1 MTTVVDR
8 LRDALRGRD
17 DVRLALLFG
26 SEARGTAG
34 PASDVDVAVL
44 APGVDLLTLAA
55 KFREAVNREVD
66 VVSLE
71 DVNIPLLMELVR
83 DSIVVHEGVP
93 GASATWRFHALL
105 TLETDGPWYR
115 RMRDAF
121 LARLASG
128 TRASDADR

>member
-1 MTTVVDR
+1 MTTVLDR

-55 KFREAVNREVD
+55 QFREAVNREVD

-83 DSIVVHEGVP
+83 DAIVVHEGVR

-128 TRASDADR
+128 AHARRR

>member
-1 MTTVVDR
+1 MITVLAR

-17 DVRLALLFG
+17 DVQLVLLFG
-26 SEARGTAG
+26 SEARGSAG

-44 APGVDLLTLAA
+44 APGVDLLGLAA
-55 KFREAVNREVD
+55 KIREAVDREVD

-71 DVNIPLLMELVR
+71 DATIPLLMELVR
-83 DSIVVHEGVP
+83 DAIVVHEGVP
-93 GASATWRFHALL
+93 GAHATWRFHALL
-105 TLETDGPWYR
+105 SLETDGPWYR

-128 TRASDADR
+128 APAGDAVR